1 MKQRKNKRIDI
12 TKEIEFDPDNIA
24 IDIIKGDFFLK
35 ECQAMSDFLK
45 ELNIPEEQYNKLIP
59 RLVDHAHKMRLD
71 GFMQCLTK
79 QFKIIDIKEQ

>member
-1 MKQRKNKRIDI
+1 MKQRKSKIVDI
-12 TKEIEFDPDNIA
+12 TKEIEFDPNNIA
-24 IDIIKGDFFLK
+24 IDIIQGDFFLE

-45 ELNIPEEQYNKLIP
+45 ELNIPEEQYNKLLP
-59 RLVDHAHKMRLD
+59 RLADHAHKMRLD